1 MVVNVNYSKVIEE
14 MGVQLKDLIVQN
26 AIQKAQLEA
35 VTQELNKIIEQQNI
49 AEQQEIAQQPNY
61 EEVPTYEGEVV
72 DSRGE

>member
-35 VTQELNKIIEQQNI
+35 VTQELNRLIEQPTQ
-49 AEQQEIAQQPNY
+49 

-72 DSRGE
+72 DNRGE